1 MYRHSQIISLS
12 LRSLIPV
19 LKPWRYNY
27 TMETCYPVF
36 LAVIVLGIF
45 FYVNLFMA
53 MDSSVDK
60 MLLLTLKDEL

>member
-1 MYRHSQIISLS
+1 
-12 LRSLIPV
+12 
-19 LKPWRYNY
+19 
-27 TMETCYPVF
+27 METCYPVF
-36 LAVIVLGIF
+36 LTVIVLGIF

>member
-1 MYRHSQIISLS
+1 
-12 LRSLIPV
+12 
-19 LKPWRYNY
+19 
-27 TMETCYPVF
+27 MEACYPVF
-36 LAVIVLGIF
+36 LAVIVLGIY